1 MSGGGFD
8 GAEFRRVL
16 GHFPTGV
23 TVVTAAGADGP
34 EGMAIGSFSS
44 VSLDPPLVMF
54 CPGHESAS
62 WSRMRPAGSF
72 CVNVLGDHQADV
84 SRVFAGKSDDRF
96 DGLGIR
102 VEATGAPV
110 IEGCLAWIDC
120 TVHAVHDGGDHD
132 IVVGRVEALGV
143 DSDGDGDGADG
154 AGADGAGAGRGP
166 LIFFKGGYG
175 RYQPL

>member
-102 VEATGAPV
+102 MEATGAPV

-132 IVVGRVEALGV
+132 IVVGRVEALGI
-143 DSDGDGDGADG
+143 DSDGDGADE
-154 AGADGAGAGRGP
+154 AGAGRGP